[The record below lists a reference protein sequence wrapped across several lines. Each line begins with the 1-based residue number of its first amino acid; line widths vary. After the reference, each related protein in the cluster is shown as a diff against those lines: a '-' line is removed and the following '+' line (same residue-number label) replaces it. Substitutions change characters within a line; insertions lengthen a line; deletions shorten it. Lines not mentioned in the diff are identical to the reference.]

1 MDVECK
7 LPMVSIPLAEYEDLL
22 RESEKVECLKR
33 YIVSADDV
41 LLDTIFSIL
50 DYKKGPEEIPY
61 GC

>member
-1 MDVECK
+1 
-7 LPMVSIPLAEYEDLL
+7 MVSIPLAEYEDLL